1 MLISALE
8 YFTISSILALAKP
21 TVNKYFILKKENYK
35 SFLKSIYWKS
45 IKEVKEMDHYL
56 CQLCGKYLQYNDINI
71 HHSTYAIRGFEHLP
85 CIRNKNLLALC
96 KSCHKL
102 FHDNKNASQGL

>member
-1 MLISALE
+1 M
-8 YFTISSILALAKP
+8 AKP